1 MDSSRGQ
8 FVKSVPA
15 ASFQTEAVVQGID
28 ISPLVD
34 QYIKV
39 VAGQQFG
46 RNSSEPRVEV
56 NESLGILA
64 FAYEKL
70 RNSVEYREDQ
80 VLLRGAIKRILKRRL
95 NPLWQYES
103 IASALIRELIW
114 ARYLKNDS
122 IPETKIDEIESMLR
136 KYNVLRQSVM
146 KVKESEDWQDWIIG
160 IAACDI
166 EQVLVDRQSS
176 NALAEV
182 MYQSFSSQ
190 VHIAGLA
197 EYERDV
203 QIYLAIHRA
212 LLRSDA
218 ILMTYH
224 LEMADELIQSLK
236 ITG

>member
-166 EQVLVDRQSS
+166 EQVLVDRQSRY
-176 NALAEV
+176 V
-182 MYQSFSSQ
+182 W
-190 VHIAGLA
+190 
-197 EYERDV
+197 
-203 QIYLAIHRA
+203 
-212 LLRSDA
+212 LLGAVR
-218 ILMTYH
+218 
-224 LEMADELIQSLK
+224 
-236 ITG
+236 